1 MARKR
6 FPAPVLPALFASA
19 ALLLPGCSDTES
31 VAGGDD
37 FPNSVETIGAL
48 VAAQLAASTGTEFP
62 EAELPEL
69 EPLAA
74 SGGVPVPPPDDG
86 DGGDEGSGPSIDYSD
101 TAAGVVTVRSGG
113 ETLVAL
119 WDDDARS
126 GEYNVLSRVR
136 TARTPDGGEIR
147 ETIVAEDG
155 SAFQGPHASCAGAR
169 LLRAISRPDA
179 GGTSVSVSAHAVP
192 GCDPAEIS
200 RENEAARTTTR
211 YRDGEPADSVVHE
224 DADGDGLLVGSSG
237 ALVRAVSVRSL
248 LSGEKI
254 RDTVLFRAYD
264 DVGENHVVSWNAESG
279 KADGSRRLRRL
290 VSASGGE
297 PVPGDSCSLVDS
309 VTTAGGYAGRGEI
322 HFLLPSHGRR
332 AMVFRSEMELRDG
345 APGGEVVFFEARP
358 ETPFPMGEAQN
369 DGSLVIR
376 ADGDERWDM
385 ELGVSDD
392 GFEGSFRP
400 EGRGGERPVLWDR
413 DGRPRER

>member
-1 MARKR
+1 MTSR
-6 FPAPVLPALFASA
+6 FFAGATLS
-19 ALLLPGCSDTES
+19 ALLLLGCSDTES

-37 FPNSVETIGAL
+37 FPNSVQTIGVL
-48 VAAQLAASTGTEFP
+48 VAAQLAALTGAEFP
-62 EAELPEL
+62 EAELPEV

-74 SGGVPVPPPDDG
+74 SGGVPLPAPDDG
-86 DGGDEGSGPSIDYSD
+86 DDGAGPSVDWSD

-119 WDDDARS
+119 WDDDARA

-136 TARTPDGGEIR
+136 TARTPDGEEIR
-147 ETIVAEDG
+147 ETVVAEDG
-155 SAFQGPHASCAGAR
+155 SAFLGPHASCGGAR
-169 LLRAISRPDA
+169 LLRAVSRPDV
-179 GGTSVSVSAHAVP
+179 GGTSVTVSAHEVP

-211 YRDGEPADSVVHE
+211 YRGGEPSDSVVHE

-237 ALVRAVSVRSL
+237 SLVRAVSFRTM
-248 LSGEKI
+248 LSGEKV

-264 DVGENHVVSWNAESG
+264 DVRENHVVSWNAEFE

-290 VSASGGE
+290 VSAAGGE
-297 PVPGDSCSLVDS
+297 PVPGDSVSLEDTLS
-309 VTTAGGYAGRGEI
+309 TADGYAGRGEVR
-322 HFLLPSHGRR
+322 FLLPSHGRR

-345 APGGEVVFFEARP
+345 VPGGEVVFFEARP

-376 ADGDERWDM
+376 ADGAEPWDM

-392 GFEGSFRP
+392 GFEGAFRP
-400 EGRGGERPVLWDR
+400 GDRGGERPVLWDR
-413 DGRPRER
+413 DGRPKER